1 MWNWNDSVRSRM
13 TPPKPLTW
21 GKGGGS
27 EELSMSREKLPTLE
41 SVDLVPMRR
50 TLFLLLFSFRRLE
63 VNQDLILDKHKVRQ
77 EGGRVE
83 LALLEG

>member
-1 MWNWNDSVRSRM
+1 M
-13 TPPKPLTW
+13 L
-21 GKGGGS
+21 
-27 EELSMSREKLPTLE
+27 REKLPTLG

-83 LALLEG
+83 LGLLEG